1 MSQCRLLDGGALYRV
16 SVDVGGT
23 FTDLVAL
30 ETNSGQILNIKVPS
44 VPRRPEEGV
53 LKALDQFLVGK
64 ERDSISMIGHA
75 TTIATNALFGQI
87 DLNLPKAALI
97 TTKGFRDV
105 IEIGRQ
111 RRAEVYNLFFQ
122 RPKPLVERKHRYE
135 VEERVDH
142 QGDVILP
149 LRTGDVKDALD
160 AIEESGVE
168 VVTIGFL
175 NSYLNGAHEDKVL
188 QMVKKRLP
196 NVYVSA
202 SNHVADG
209 YREYER
215 FSTALVNSTLMPII
229 HTYLTRLGAELRAR
243 NITSPLY
250 VMQSNGG
257 MAKAAIVSE
266 KPVTIV
272 ESGPASG
279 VIAASWL
286 GRHMGVEN
294 VMSFDMGG
302 TTAKAGTIRG
312 GIPEVVP
319 EYEVAGRV
327 HMGRLIKGSGY
338 PVRFPF
344 IDLAECSAGGGTIAW
359 LDDGGALNVG
369 PESAGALPGPACYGK
384 GGMEPTITDA
394 NLILGRLNPGGLLDG
409 DMRIY
414 PRNARMAL
422 NRVGS
427 GVGLSTEKV
436 AAAIIRITNSIM
448 SQILRIVSIER
459 GFDPRKF
466 SLVAFGGAGPM
477 HACALAEDLK
487 VDEILVP
494 PNPGMFSALG
504 LLTADLFNDYSRAY
518 VMMSGDVDVDEVEE
532 VFQTLEQE
540 GRQTL
545 LSEGVEADA
554 IEFQRHLDLRYMGQ
568 SYELSVVVDV
578 PFNQESLLR
587 GVERYHERHHEVYGY
602 SAVDESVEVVNVWLR
617 AIGRIEKIELSEDG
631 SVGDRSPMKVMRQV
645 FFEGDNIWVDTPVYN
660 RESLPLEVELEGPLI
675 IEQYDS
681 MCVLYPEWR
690 VSRTQHDVLVLRR
703 NRR

>member
-1 MSQCRLLDGGALYRV
+1 LGGGNLYRV

-30 ETNSGQILNIKVPS
+30 ETSSGQILNIKVPS
-44 VPRRPEEGV
+44 VPRSPEEGV
-53 LKALDQFLVGK
+53 LKALDQFLNGREMYPV
-64 ERDSISMIGHA
+64 SMIGHA
-75 TTIATNALFGQI
+75 TTIATNAFFGQI
-87 DLNLPKAALI
+87 DLDLPKMAFI

-122 RPKPLVERKHRYE
+122 RPKTLVERRYRYE

-142 QGDVILP
+142 HGNITTP
-149 LRTGDVKDALD
+149 LGTEEVKKALD
-160 AIEESGVE
+160 SIEESGVE
-168 VVTIGFL
+168 AVTIGFL
-175 NSYLNGAHEDKVL
+175 NSYLNGAHEDIVL
-188 QMVKKRLP
+188 QMMKERFP
-196 NVYVSA
+196 DIYVSA
-202 SNHVADG
+202 SHRVANG

-229 HTYLTRLGAELRAR
+229 HAYLTRLGERLRAR
-243 NITSPLY
+243 NVSSPLY

-257 MAKAAIVSE
+257 MAKAEIVSE

-286 GRHMGVEN
+286 GQHMGVEN

-312 GIPEVVP
+312 GLPEVVP
-319 EYEVAGRV
+319 EYEVAGKV

-384 GGMEPTITDA
+384 GGREPTITDA
-394 NLILGRLNPGGLLDG
+394 NLLLGRLNPESLLNG
-409 DMRIY
+409 DMSIY

-422 NRVGS
+422 NRIGRKLS
-427 GVGLSTEKV
+427 MSTEGV
-436 AAAIIRITNSIM
+436 ATAIIRIANHMM
-448 SQILRIVSIER
+448 SQILRIVSVER

-466 SLVAFGGAGPM
+466 SLVTFGGAGPM
-477 HACALAEDLK
+477 HACALAEELK
-487 VDEILVP
+487 VNEILVP

-504 LLTADLFNDYSRAY
+504 LLTADLFHDYSSAY

-532 VFQTLEQE
+532 VFLTMEQE
-540 GRQTL
+540 GQQTL
-545 LSEGVEADA
+545 LSEGVEVGA
-554 IEFQRHLDLRYMGQ
+554 IWFQRHLDLRYMGQ
-568 SYELSVVVDV
+568 SYELSIIVDA
-578 PFNQESLLR
+578 PFNRESLVR
-587 GVERYHERHHEVYGY
+587 GVERYHERHQEIYGY
-602 SAVDESVEVVNVWLR
+602 SAVEESVEVVNVGLR
-617 AIGRIEKIELSEDG
+617 AIGQIEKPELSK
-631 SVGDRSPMKVMRQV
+631 DRSIGEGSPMKVMRQV
-645 FFEGDNIWVDTPVYN
+645 YFEGDNTWIDTPVYN
-660 RESLPLEVELEGPLI
+660 RESLPLGTKLEGPLI

-681 MCVLYPEWR
+681 TCVIYPEWE
-690 VSRTQHDVLVLRR
+690 VSRNPHDVMILRR
-703 NRR
+703 NRQ